1 MNEEKNLLLIAMVAM
16 YSDMQYKPVLELVY
30 QKVSTVDYQNAS
42 DDEPKESLLDKLS
55 AQLMQ
60 ELKDRG
66 AVLRW

>member
-42 DDEPKESLLDKLS
+42 DDESKESLLDKLS

>member
-1 MNEEKNLLLIAMVAM
+1 MNEEKNILLIAMVAM